1 MQHAI
6 LSASGAAQW
15 MSCVA
20 APFMQKGYKE
30 QSSSFAD
37 EGSVAHELAEL
48 CLTEE
53 VDPKDHI
60 GNTFEKYPD
69 IKVDVDMADYVQQFM
84 DYVNLLEGTR
94 YVELRVD
101 FSAYVPEGFGTSDI
115 VVVNSK
121 TDTIHIVD
129 LKYGKGVRV
138 EATGNPQL
146 KLYALGTLEEVGFI
160 FDLTPDTKVVMTIH
174 QPRLDHIS
182 EEHTTVAELTQWA
195 VEQVQVQAQLAT
207 KLYHEEIPVESNHYA
222 PTAKACQWCKAA
234 GTCKALAEH
243 CLSEAL
249 EGFSTIEDAEPEF
262 QDYNNLSPT
271 EIGRVLTLLPLLNK
285 WVGAVEKVALERLN
299 KGREITG
306 YKLVEG
312 RTSRKWDNAEEVE
325 KALRKTKLKVSEIFE
340 KKMLTPAKAEKL
352 LGKKHQLMV
361 DHVVKSAGKPTIAPE
376 HDKRKALIVD
386 PTSGFDVIQN

>member
-1 MQHAI
+1 
-6 LSASGAAQW
+6 

-37 EGSVAHELAEL
+37 EGSVAHALAEK
-48 CLTEE
+48 CLEDYSNI
-53 VDPKDHI
+53 DPQSFVGH
-60 GNTFEKYPD
+60 TFLEYPD
-69 IKVDVDMADYVQQFM
+69 IEIDAGMADYVQQFM

-101 FSAYVPEGFGTSDI
+101 FSAFVPEGFGTSDI
-115 VVVNSK
+115 VVVDSN

-129 LKYGKGVRV
+129 LKYGKGIRV
-138 EATGNPQL
+138 DAGDNPQL
-146 KLYALGTLEEVGFI
+146 KLYALGALEEVGFI
-160 FDLTPDTKVVMTIH
+160 FDLSPYTKVVMTIH

-195 VEQVQVQAQLAT
+195 VEQVQVQAKLAT
-207 KLYHEEIPVESNHYA
+207 QIYHEEIAVESNHYA
-222 PTAKACQWCKAA
+222 PSAKACQWCKAS

-249 EGFSTIEDAEPEF
+249 EGFNTVMEAEPEF
-262 QDYNNLSPT
+262 QDQNSLSPQ

-312 RTSRKWDNAEEVE
+312 RSNRKWDDAEEVE

-352 LGKKHQLMV
+352 LGKKHKVLA

-376 HDKRKALIVD
+376 HDKRNALIVD
-386 PTSGFDVIQN
+386 PTSGFSVIQN